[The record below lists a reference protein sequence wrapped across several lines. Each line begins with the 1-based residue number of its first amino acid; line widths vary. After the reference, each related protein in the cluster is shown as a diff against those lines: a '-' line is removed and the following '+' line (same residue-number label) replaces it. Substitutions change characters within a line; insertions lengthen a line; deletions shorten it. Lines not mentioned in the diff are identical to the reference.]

1 MKCNYLIETVCDKN
15 ITKLIEVLIT
25 KTKYTSFKNFILLCK

>member
-1 MKCNYLIETVCDKN
+1 MKYNYLIETVCDKN

-25 KTKYTSFKNFILLCK
+25 KTKYISFKSFILLCE